1 MSCVKRKEV
10 DKLRLYRWN
19 ARSSTGKAYNGEFYA
34 ESEKQVIDFIHEN
47 YGYVTNIEK
56 SRDLSFFHRW
66 FKPQLNLSNKE
77 RANFFKQLSTL
88 LEAGIPI
95 ANAMKMLAAGL
106 SEKYKPVCHR
116 LDLSLQSGKTLS
128 QAMSLQSEV
137 FSVMNISVIEAGEAS
152 GQTVLVLRSLSEFYK
167 QQDKLINLIR
177 HICIYPVFL
186 LLLAFLAFIFFSV
199 KLIPSFAD
207 LYQSLG
213 VKKTPLLQML
223 LSFSSLL
230 QNHAVALSC
239 MCVVGSKLLLLQRK
253 KIFCLVM
260 SLPGIKSRRHSFLEI
275 RFVRMMALL
284 LRSGSTFPDA
294 IQRSSVTLTDST
306 MKSNAKSF
314 SENVLRGVGIAEA
327 AIQSGDLFS
336 KTGIEFLRIG
346 ESSGN
351 LPDML
356 EEFAEIQEQELFARL
371 RDLKVILEPV
381 LIIIVSGMIFA
392 VMAVML
398 SPLFTLMIQMP
409 EMN

>member
-1 MSCVKRKEV
+1 
-10 DKLRLYRWN
+10 
-19 ARSSTGKAYNGEFYA
+19 
-34 ESEKQVIDFIHEN
+34 
-47 YGYVTNIEK
+47 
-56 SRDLSFFHRW
+56 
-66 FKPQLNLSNKE
+66 
-77 RANFFKQLSTL
+77 
-88 LEAGIPI
+88 
-95 ANAMKMLAAGL
+95 
-106 SEKYKPVCHR
+106 
-116 LDLSLQSGKTLS
+116 
-128 QAMSLQSEV
+128 
-137 FSVMNISVIEAGEAS
+137 
-152 GQTVLVLRSLSEFYK
+152 
-167 QQDKLINLIR
+167 
-177 HICIYPVFL
+177 
-186 LLLAFLAFIFFSV
+186 
-199 KLIPSFAD
+199 
-207 LYQSLG
+207 
-213 VKKTPLLQML
+213 
-223 LSFSSLL
+223 
-230 QNHAVALSC
+230 
-239 MCVVGSKLLLLQRK
+239 
-253 KIFCLVM
+253 M